1 MAAPP
6 EDDAPP
12 SYEAAPA
19 HGAAPDHGAPTRSVA
34 IHHVRAS
41 LRGAERHG
49 ADITALLEQAAIPPR
64 LLEVPLA
71 RVSPRQF
78 ARLTKAVWQA
88 LDDELQGLG
97 PQPLKVGTFAM
108 MCHAVVHCSPD
119 LRSALDRGSAFYR
132 LFPGG
137 PRFHLEEKPADEGL
151 AEEKAAE
158 GTHEARVVF
167 DLTAFD
173 DPDHYLAE
181 SATVVTHRFAGWLIR
196 SRINLIRVEFSHPA
210 PRHALEYDLLYGAPC
225 SFRAP
230 RTALVFDRAV
240 LDRPVLQDEAELR
253 AFLRR
258 APGDVLARLD
268 YGSTAA
274 AQVRRLLGQSL
285 PDRMPDPQDVAARLA
300 LSAQTL
306 RRRLAAEGTSFQRIR
321 DQLRRDVAIAA
332 LATGTVS
339 IEDISQRL
347 GFSEPSAF
355 HRAFKRW
362 TGSAPRSY
370 QPGG

>member
-6 EDDAPP
+6 A
-12 SYEAAPA
+12 SSAPA
-19 HGAAPDHGAPTRSVA
+19 RSVA
-34 IHHVRAS
+34 IHHVRAA
-41 LRGAERHG
+41 LRGAELRG
-49 ADITALLEQAAIPPR
+49 VDISALLAKAGIPAR

-71 RVSPRQF
+71 RVSPQQF
-78 ARLTKAVWQA
+78 ARLTNEVWYA

-108 MCHAVVHCSPD
+108 MCLAVVHCPD
-119 LRSALDRGSAFYR
+119 LRSALGRGSAFYR

-137 PRFHLEEKPADEGL
+137 PKFQLEEGADD
-151 AEEKAAE
+151 
-158 GTHEARVVF
+158 EARVVL
-167 DLTAFD
+167 DLTGFD

-181 SATVVTHRFAGWLIR
+181 SATVIAHRLAGWLIR
-196 SRINLIRVEFSHPA
+196 QRIGLTRAEFSYPA
-210 PRHALEYDLLYGAPC
+210 PGHALEYDLLYGAPC
-225 SFRAP
+225 VFRAAH
-230 RTALVFDRAV
+230 TALVFDRSV
-240 LDRPVLQDEAELR
+240 LDRPVLQDEAALR

-258 APGDVLARLD
+258 APGDLLARLD
-268 YGSTAA
+268 YGSTTA

-285 PDRMPDPQDVAARLA
+285 PDHLSDPRDVAARLA
-300 LSAQTL
+300 VSTQTL
-306 RRRLAAEGTSFQRIR
+306 RRRLAAEGTSFQQIR

-332 LATGTVS
+332 LAAGVVS
-339 IEDISQRL
+339 IEDLSGQL

>member
-1 MAAPP
+1 MAAPT
-6 EDDAPP
+6 EDDPP
-12 SYEAAPA
+12 PAGGAPA
-19 HGAAPDHGAPTRSVA
+19 RSVA

-49 ADITALLEQAAIPPR
+49 VDISALLAKAGIPPR
-64 LLEVPLA
+64 LLEIPLA
-71 RVSPRQF
+71 RVPPRQF
-78 ARLTKAVWQA
+78 ARLTNEVWYA

-108 MCHAVVHCSPD
+108 MCHAVVHCPD
-119 LRSALDRGSAFYR
+119 LRSALGRGSAFFR

-137 PRFHLEEKPADEGL
+137 PRFHLEEGAD
-151 AEEKAAE
+151 A
-158 GTHEARVVF
+158 HDEARVVL

-181 SATVVTHRFAGWLIR
+181 SATVVAHRLAGWLIR
-196 SRINLIRVEFSHPA
+196 RRINLTRAEFSYPA
-210 PRHALEYDLLYGAPC
+210 PGHVLEYDLLYGAPC
-225 SFRAP
+225 IFQAA
-230 RTALVFDRAV
+230 RTALVFDRSV
-240 LDRPVLQDEAELR
+240 LDRPVLQDEAGLR

-258 APGDVLARLD
+258 APSDLLARLD

-274 AQVRRLLGQSL
+274 AQVRRLLGRSL
-285 PDRMPDPQDVAARLA
+285 PDHMPHPQDVAARLA
-300 LSAQTL
+300 MSTQTL
-306 RRRLAAEGTSFQRIR
+306 RRRLAAEGTSFQQIR

-332 LATGTVS
+332 LAAGTVS
-339 IEDISQRL
+339 IEELSGQL